1 MKRSFQLGAAGLSL
15 LVLTAGPASAQEAL
29 IEGPGV
35 ELGEGTVFH
44 PSVSVET
51 GYVSNVFYEDEDP
64 VGSGIIRLIG
74 AFSIASQTHKPSGEV
89 EPAIESEDEEAVEEP
104 PPPAMVDFRLGGEII
119 LNGYVSDNEKIQDQ
133 TDVGVGV
140 DGNVIFNPQGNVA
153 LSLDERF
160 LRDTRP
166 TNFEST
172 RNLNRDYNQFAA
184 GVTLQPQGRTISVGA
199 RYMNVIDRFES
210 DDAAF
215 ANRLQHTIGLRG
227 DWRWLPYTKFY
238 LDASLGF
245 FDSLGDEGDSFKSA
259 STPLRVMAG
268 VGTAL
273 TEITTLR
280 AYIGYGNGF
289 YDERQNFQNVIG
301 GAEFGYR
308 YTQYGRFRLIADYNF
323 HDSLQAN
330 YFRDYALMGLLD
342 HQFGLLVTSAEA
354 GVRFRAYRGI
364 PMEIG
369 PSDRDDVIFNAGVK
383 FAYLV
388 RDWFAITLR
397 GDALVDSTDYT
408 YTAGDSGV
416 VDSPEFT
423 RLEAYIGASAAF

>member
-1 MKRSFQLGAAGLSL
+1 MMRYLQLGAAGISL
-15 LVLTAGPASAQEAL
+15 LALTAGPAVAQEAL

-44 PSVSVET
+44 PSVSAET

-64 VGSGIIRLIG
+64 VGSGMLRVIA
-74 AFSIASQTHKPSGEV
+74 AFSIASQTHKPPGEV
-89 EPAIESEDEEAVEEP
+89 EPAIESEDEPVEEP
-104 PPPAMVDFRLGGEII
+104 PPPAMVDFRLGAQAI
-119 LNGYVSDNEKIQDQ
+119 LNAYISDNEKIQDQ
-133 TDVGVGV
+133 TDVGVGL
-140 DGNVIFNPQGNVA
+140 DGAVTFNPQGNVA
-153 LSLDERF
+153 VWLDDKF

-166 TNFEST
+166 VNFEST
-172 RNLNRDYNQFAA
+172 RNLNRDYNQFNA
-184 GVTLQPQGRTISVGA
+184 GVTLQPQGRTITVGA
-199 RYMNVIDRFES
+199 RYQNVIDRFES
-210 DDAAF
+210 DDSAF
-215 ANRLQHTIGLRG
+215 ANRLQHLIGLRG

-245 FDSLGDEGDSFKSA
+245 FDSLGDEGSDFKSA

-273 TEITTLR
+273 TEITTIR

-289 YDERQNFQNVIG
+289 YDEGQNFQNVIG

-330 YFRDYALMGLLD
+330 YYRDYLLMGVLD
-342 HQFGLLVTSAEA
+342 HQFGLLVTSAEV
-354 GVRFRAYRGI
+354 GVRARAYRGV
-364 PMEIG
+364 PEEIG
-369 PSDRDDVIFNAGVK
+369 PSERDDVIFNGGVK
-383 FAYLV
+383 FAYLI

-397 GDALVDSTDYT
+397 GDAMVDSTDYT
-408 YTAGDSGV
+408 YSAGGV
-416 VDSPEFT
+416 MDSPEFT
-423 RLEAYIGASAAF
+423 RLEAFIGAAAAF